1 MPPMPRPRPAD
12 VLACM
17 DRGASLAE
25 VMACLLEALQ
35 QRDPDTLAALAA
47 QSARIADYAARLEQ
61 ERSEHVHILDLAIG
75 GSGTG
80 IWDRDVQAGTIR
92 YSPGWAA
99 ILGFD
104 ADELS
109 TRIEDSYG
117 RIHPDDLPKVRAAMQ
132 AHFEQRTPDYTVEH
146 RIRCK
151 DGSYKW
157 IASRGKVVRR
167 DAQGQAL
174 RMVGTTTDISAL
186 RVLSAQLQQHVE
198 LITHLTDQ
206 VPGLVVQYRLSPQ
219 GLAAVTYASAGI
231 REIYELTPEQVA
243 QDPSLIERAIH
254 PSDRAG
260 YRASLAE
267 SAERLTPWHR
277 EYRVQLPAQGVRWR
291 LADARPSRLLDGS
304 TVWHGFVTDITERK
318 ETERQLLQL
327 ASLDD
332 LTQLPNQRSFM
343 ARMEQEL
350 ARLRDSPQA
359 RATVLMCDL
368 DHFKRINDRYG
379 HVRGDRVLQHFAAI
393 LRSQLRKDDGVGR
406 VGGEEFAVVLSG
418 ASPAQ
423 ALLFAGRV
431 QKRTLDTPWI
441 EGDTRI
447 ALTVSIGIATMLADD
462 ADIAASLS
470 RSDKAL
476 YRAKRA
482 GRNRIELGE
491 S

>member
-1 MPPMPRPRPAD
+1 MQHLTHAD
-12 VLACM
+12 VFACM
-17 DRGASLAE
+17 DRGAPLAE
-25 VMACLLEALQ
+25 IMACLLEALQ
-35 QRDPDTLAALAA
+35 QRDPATLAALAA
-47 QSARIADYAARLEQ
+47 ERARIADYVARVEQ
-61 ERSEHVHILDLAIG
+61 ERNEHLDILDLAIG

-80 IWDRDVQAGTIR
+80 VWDRDVQAGTIR
-92 YSPGWAA
+92 YSPGWTA
-99 ILGFD
+99 ILGYG
-104 ADELS
+104 AGELP
-109 TRIEDSYG
+109 TQIEDSYG

-167 DAQGQAL
+167 DAQGKAL
-174 RMVGTTTDISAL
+174 RMVGTTTDLSAL
-186 RVLSAQLQQHVE
+186 RVLSEQLQQHVD
-198 LITHLTDQ
+198 LITHLTNQ
-206 VPGLVVQYRLSPQ
+206 VPGLVYQYRLSPQ

-231 REIYELTPEQVA
+231 RELYELTPEQVT

-267 SAERLTPWHR
+267 SAERLTPWHC
-277 EYRVQLPAQGVRWR
+277 EYRVRLPTQGVRWR
-291 LADARPSRLLDGS
+291 LADARPSRLQDGS

-318 ETERQLLQL
+318 EAERQLRLL
-327 ASLDD
+327 ASVDD

-350 ARLRDSPQA
+350 ARLRRSPQA

-368 DHFKRINDRYG
+368 DHFKRINDGYG
-379 HVRGDRVLQHFAAI
+379 HARGDLVLQHFAAI

-406 VGGEEFAVVLSG
+406 VGGEEFAVVLPG
-418 ASPAQ
+418 ACPAE
-423 ALLFAGRV
+423 ALLFASRV
-431 QKRTLDTPWI
+431 QKRTLDTPWVDGGI
-441 EGDTRI
+441 RI

-482 GRNRIELGE
+482 GRNRIELGV